1 MSSLDT
7 RLLKIRDV
15 FCLNSSNSDYIQ
27 PGSIP
32 AVGSNGHLDWVSS
45 VNFMTYIGAATV
57 NDIVTFSTL
66 STFAVSTTNTLYS
79 TVAGLGSLPNGND
92 YVSSSKLTNL
102 LNGMAITNG
111 YISST
116 TLYDTIT
123 NLGDM
128 GQITDRLGVM
138 VKFLSGIGSNL
149 SGGYVSTM
157 YPGNYR
163 IYKSTLGV
171 GGGNVN
177 EAVADGVTV
186 NSMSL
191 DIGGFSSKI
200 VPTSHLRLDI
210 NANIRLGYTGSG
222 PATTSFSTFLI
233 NPANS
238 QVIGTPVSLT
248 FSGSSGMMTNLSFVL
263 NSSQLTPYPNT
274 LQIRHRLVNGQG
286 SNATLVTQIPQS
298 GGVFATLD
306 NTD

>member
-1 MSSLDT
+1 MTSLDT
-7 RLLKIRDV
+7 KILKIRDV
-15 FCLNSSNSDYIQ
+15 FCLNPSNSDYIQ

-57 NDIVTFSTL
+57 DNIVTFSSL
-66 STFAVSTTNTLYS
+66 SSFAVSTTIDLNS
-79 TVAGLGSLPNGND
+79 TVKGLGSLPNGHD
-92 YVSSSKLTNL
+92 YISSSKLTYL

-111 YISST
+111 YVSST

-128 GQITDRLGVM
+128 RQITDKIGIM

-157 YPGNYR
+157 NPGNYR
-163 IYKSTLGV
+163 IYKSTLGL
-171 GGGNVN
+171 GGDNVN
-177 EAVADGVTV
+177 ETLADGATLPSGTL
-186 NSMSL
+186 N
-191 DIGGFSSKI
+191 IGGFGNKI
-200 VPTSHLRLDI
+200 VGTSHLRLDI
-210 NANIRLGYTGSG
+210 NANITLGYSGSG
-222 PATTSFSTFLI
+222 PPNTSFSTFLV
-233 NPANS
+233 NPATS
-238 QVIGTPVSLT
+238 QVVGTPVSLT
-248 FSGSSGMMTNLSFVL
+248 FSGANAMMTNLSFIL
-263 NSSQLTPYPNT
+263 KSSQLTPYPTT
-274 LQIRHRLVNGQG
+274 LQIRHKLINGQA